1 MGCGYKPSTTYQ
13 KNIIGNKIK
22 AVVDIDVKS
31 PEENVFLKDALNE
44 AIYTLFDSDI
54 SNTNANT
61 TINLTVLSSSL
72 SPLDYDENGY
82 PILYRS
88 YVTLKAEILDKNN
101 KKRIYNVNGFYDFAI
116 SANSVINDQIKLNA
130 FKRAAINA
138 LNKLIAMIT
147 KDGMNEFK

>member
-31 PEENVFLKDALNE
+31 PEEHVFLKDALNE